1 VGKSLA
7 NHPELPRAR
16 NPAAAKPTLHCA
28 LELSKKSGCPAVRG
42 AIAGTVRAI
51 AGGTFSFAALMAW
64 YSIGDPVSIDNV
76 ARAHWRKALL
86 PSRR

>member
-1 VGKSLA
+1 MGKSLA
-7 NHPELPRAR
+7 CGRE
-16 NPAAAKPTLHCA
+16 TYSA
-28 LELSKKSGCPAVRG
+28 LRVGIEQEEWAVRA

-51 AGGTFSFAALMAW
+51 AGGTFRFAALMAW
-64 YSIGDPVSIDNV
+64 YSMGDPVSIDNV